1 MIHSGVI
8 TLGGTGTEVLP
19 GSSITFDMN
28 SRLIADTIQPD
39 EIIDTYENYI
49 Y

>member
-1 MIHSGVI
+1 MIHSGFVI
-8 TLGGTGTEVLP
+8 SSTSETEILP

-28 SRLIADTIQPD
+28 SRLIADTIQAD
-39 EIIDTYENYI
+39 QIIDTYENYI